1 MQLWRG
7 RVGESFHAKGLWL
20 FARASPSARDA
31 REPVATVVGSSNYG
45 RRSHERDLELQL
57 HLVSGAAPLRRRWGD
72 ECRRL
77 LAPAREEREPSSRL
91 GRWAVWLG
99 ASYM

>member
-1 MQLWRG
+1 M
-7 RVGESFHAKGLWL
+7 S
-20 FARASPSARDA
+20 S
-31 REPVATVVGSSNYG
+31 ATVVGSSNYG